1 MAVALMSILIAGCT
15 AQRSRDIIPEYIPAS
30 DYSHMSCA
38 DTEVMLA
45 FKEDEETALSS
56 GQDSAGRGILGLAHE
71 LVKMSNDEREKSIA
85 KVKGEVNALRGAIR
99 ANCP

>member
-1 MAVALMSILIAGCT
+1 MCILIAGCM
-15 AQRSRDIIPEYIPAS
+15 AQRSRDIIPEYILAS
-30 DYSHMSCA
+30 DYSDISCA

-45 FKEDEETALSS
+45 YKEDEETALSS
-56 GQDSAGRGILGLAHE
+56 SQDSTGIGLLGIAHE

-99 ANCP
+99 VNCP